1 VLMNLLAALAWAGV
15 TYMGTVHGV
24 YRSAQT
30 LVACLL
36 GGVIAFG
43 LLGPATAFLPTD
55 NPKSIWYFAA
65 DPFCLWIL
73 FCAAFL
79 VLRTLGEK
87 LKNEPQFSPILDAVG
102 GGVAGAVTG
111 YLTVG
116 LCLLLVQMLPTSP
129 EFLGYDAFPY
139 PPGQQRATGTP
150 DPGPTLW
157 LKWDRATLEF
167 FNYLTSKPFGSAES
181 SLLAR
186 CGDVYPPAEKR
197 GPAYGKD
204 AQGNPLPLAVLLS
217 PDDFLYYYWH
227 RRHEFI
233 QWQTGVASG
242 PIPERARPRTEGPGL
257 PLVTGQIGVLSEVSV
272 RIVRFDRMVSIEAFP
287 QERPPGG
294 EEFLVMTLRFRPTA
308 RLPRAIDSSQ
318 FFLLGTR
325 GERFRDPLLYGR
337 AKPGKPENQIVP
349 DYAIPSAL
357 APRGVRFNM
366 PPGKPEGNY
375 LASGAVFTF
384 SESNQ
389 EEARTFVFTVPKQ
402 AQLPNEL
409 LRLNVLPT
417 PPAASAPAA
426 PPAAA
431 TPAPAETKPAAPR
444 PAATPPAA
452 TAPAPPA
459 APPAAATPATPPAS
473 PPSGATPATPPAAKP
488 VN

>member
-1 VLMNLLAALAWAGV
+1 VLMNLLAVLAWAGV
-15 TYMGTVHGV
+15 AYMGIVHGV

-36 GGVIAFG
+36 AGVMAFG
-43 LLGPATAFLPTD
+43 LLGPATAFLPAD

-65 DPFCLWIL
+65 DPFCLWAM
-73 FCAAFL
+73 FCVAFV
-79 VLRTLGEK
+79 VLRALGEK
-87 LKNEPQFSPILDAVG
+87 LLKNEPQFSPILDHAG
-102 GGVAGAVTG
+102 GGAAGAVTG
-111 YLTVG
+111 YLAVG
-116 LCLLLVQMLPTSP
+116 ICLLLVQMLPTSP
-129 EFLGYDAFPY
+129 DFLGYEAFRY
-139 PPGQQRATGTP
+139 RRGQERATDTVEA
-150 DPGPTLW
+150 GPTLW

-167 FNYLTSKPFGSAES
+167 FNYLTSKPFGSRES

-186 CGDVYPPAEKR
+186 CGDVYPPAEMR
-197 GPAYGKD
+197 DPAYGKD
-204 AQGNPLPLAVLLS
+204 AQGDPLPLAERLG
-217 PDDFLYYYWH
+217 PDDFLYYYWY
-227 RRHEFI
+227 RRYEFI

-242 PIPERARPRTEGPGL
+242 PIPERARPHTEGPGL
-257 PLVTGQIGVLSEVSV
+257 PLTTGQMGVQSEVSV
-272 RIVRFDRMVSIEAFP
+272 RIVRFDRMTSIEAFP

-308 RLPRAIDSSQ
+308 RLPQAIDSSQ

-325 GERFRDPLLYGR
+325 GERFRDPMLYGR
-337 AKPGKPENQIVP
+337 AKPGKPENQFLP
-349 DYAIPSAL
+349 DFAIPSAM

-366 PPGKPEGNY
+366 PAGKAEGNY
-375 LASGAVFTF
+375 LVSGATFTF
-384 SESNQ
+384 TPSEPKQ
-389 EEARTFVFTVPKQ
+389 EEVRTFIFTVPKQ

-417 PPAASAPAA
+417 PPAPGAPAG

-452 TAPAPPA
+452 
-459 APPAAATPATPPAS
+459 PAT
-473 PPSGATPATPPAAKP
+473 KP